1 MLASGVQ
8 GSATP
13 RYHGAGCFS
22 LNWGVEVD
30 TQVKQFATNLLDE
43 FAWEKSLKTLDA
55 LQLTSALVAH
65 QWLPI
70 DYFVSSDRKFLA
82 IAADYF
88 ATFNPVSS

>member
-1 MLASGVQ
+1 M
-8 GSATP
+8 
-13 RYHGAGCFS
+13 
-22 LNWGVEVD
+22 NWGVEAD

-43 FAWEKSLKTLDA
+43 FTWEKSLKTLDV

-82 IAADYF
+82 IATDYF